1 MPASDY
7 YFGLLLFQWYFEIL
21 EDLQI
26 VLLSFRFQDGPFN
39 PYHPYS
45 FSACGMGSP
54 GFYGPIGAPDII
66 DNDDTRGANSH
77 KSSATTQG
85 EPAKDIIISE
95 DRKDNCGPTRE
106 AFMDPEFGGFY
117 DDLAAG
123 PPTENIPPGEMRF
136 EKGMMG

>member
-1 MPASDY
+1 MNDASTRL
-7 YFGLLLFQWYFEIL
+7 LLLFKWNLEIL
-21 EDLQI
+21 EDHKI
-26 VLLSFRFQDGPFN
+26 GFLSFRFQDGPFN

-66 DNDDTRGANSH
+66 DNDETRGANSH

-85 EPAKDIIISE
+85 EPTKEVIISE

-136 EKGMMG
+136 EKGTMG

>member
-1 MPASDY
+1 
-7 YFGLLLFQWYFEIL
+7 
-21 EDLQI
+21 
-26 VLLSFRFQDGPFN
+26 
-39 PYHPYS
+39 
-45 FSACGMGSP
+45 MGSP
-54 GFYGPIGAPDII
+54 GFYGPIGSNATIGAPEII

-77 KSSATTQG
+77 KNSATTQG
-85 EPAKDIIISE
+85 EPVKDVIISE

-136 EKGMMG
+136 EKGTMS

>member
-1 MPASDY
+1 
-7 YFGLLLFQWYFEIL
+7 
-21 EDLQI
+21 
-26 VLLSFRFQDGPFN
+26 
-39 PYHPYS
+39 
-45 FSACGMGSP
+45 MGSP
-54 GFYGPIGAPDII
+54 GFYGPIGSNATIGAPDII
-66 DNDDTRGANSH
+66 DNDETRGANSH

-136 EKGMMG
+136 EKGTMGVKSGMEIGRG

>member
-1 MPASDY
+1 
-7 YFGLLLFQWYFEIL
+7 
-21 EDLQI
+21 
-26 VLLSFRFQDGPFN
+26 
-39 PYHPYS
+39 
-45 FSACGMGSP
+45 MGSP

-66 DNDDTRGANSH
+66 DNDETRGANSH

-85 EPAKDIIISE
+85 EPTKEVIISE

-136 EKGMMG
+136 EKGTMGVKSGMEIGKNFYIKVANYVPISYFHFLARARHDGCRISIPNVKKL